1 MKKKQTYQEF
11 WKPFLDKKDTL
22 INRMVTKSHQT
33 PRDQASKEG
42 GVMVSINV
50 ECDWEEYIGSD
61 TNQRKNLIGLI
72 CSPREIYIRKKNNY
86 IL

>member
-1 MKKKQTYQEF
+1 
-11 WKPFLDKKDTL
+11 
-22 INRMVTKSHQT
+22 MVNKSHQT

>member
-1 MKKKQTYQEF
+1 
-11 WKPFLDKKDTL
+11 
-22 INRMVTKSHQT
+22 MVTKSHQT

-61 TNQRKNLIGLI
+61 TNERI
-72 CSPREIYIRKKNNY
+72 
-86 IL
+86 

>member
-11 WKPFLDKKDTL
+11 WKHFLDKKDAL

-50 ECDWEEYIGSD
+50 ECD
-61 TNQRKNLIGLI
+61 
-72 CSPREIYIRKKNNY
+72 
-86 IL
+86 